1 MKYKA
6 VIFDLYETLI
16 TEWGHKKYT
25 KSEMSSDLG
34 IDSEKFDLYWDEK
47 EEDRYLGKMNFTDS
61 ILYVME
67 KCGGHIESPALSRM
81 VDKRIETKS
90 QCFDHVNPDI
100 YRLLEELKR
109 RELRLAVISNCSS
122 DEVQVIRQS
131 KIYGYFNQIT
141 LSYEVGMKK
150 PDHDIYKKCC
160 HLLSVDT
167 NECIFVGDGG
177 SDELEGARMVGMEA
191 IQAKWYTNQIPYKRA
206 SKDGFIIAEEPCD
219 ILQHIE

>member
-47 EEDRYLGKMNFTDS
+47 EEDRYMGKINFTDS
-61 ILYVME
+61 ILYVVE

-90 QCFDHVNPDI
+90 QCFEYVNPDI

-122 DEVQVIRQS
+122 DEVQVIRQT
-131 KIYGYFNQIT
+131 KIYGYFDQIT

-160 HLLSVDT
+160 DLLGVDT
-167 NECIFVGDGG
+167 NECIQADFLLHGILAGRFRKGAVTAYLRYGFFKKGRACGISGASGG
-177 SDELEGARMVGMEA
+177 Y
-191 IQAKWYTNQIPYKRA
+191 QAPRPQ
-206 SKDGFIIAEEPCD
+206 
-219 ILQHIE
+219 